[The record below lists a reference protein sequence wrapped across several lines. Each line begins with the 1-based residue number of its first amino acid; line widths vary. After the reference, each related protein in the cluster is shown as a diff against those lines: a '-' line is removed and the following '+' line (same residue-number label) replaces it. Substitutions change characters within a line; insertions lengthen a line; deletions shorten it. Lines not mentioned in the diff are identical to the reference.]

1 MSESY
6 ILFKYF
12 DDLTVDLIT
21 SLLFYLFQAICIIIF
36 IFCLK
41 RYNHIFN
48 KKRTFIILLIIGVI
62 PMLMSMLINNGMLIT
77 FFSLIFNLL
86 IGIYF
91 GYYITLLARYVPK
104 EKTGLYF
111 GIAYAIGS
119 IGTYILSLVGDG
131 NFIINKE
138 ASVVYLILCA
148 FTIYFVQSSD
158 DLDYKSNSTNVK
170 DIKYLN
176 YMVIIV
182 VLICSISILGSNL
195 YYSLPTSSN
204 VNWYFIRSFYSFG
217 LIIAGFIID
226 KKRSIGEIV
235 VIASLTYPLISS
247 SLLSGGFTNTL
258 VLSLSY
264 AFRGFITIYYVIVFS
279 DLYHDN
285 KDYLYLA
292 PFGLF
297 ISRITEVIITFI
309 LMHTNISNTI
319 VLIFSALLFIPL
331 LIIFNHQQ
339 FIKYHNNP
347 INDDRRLALFS
358 ERYQLTNREMEI
370 ITCLKEGLSD
380 NEIADKYFISKNTV
394 RFHISNILKKTNCN
408 SRVEIIR
415 NLNKFEY

>member
-1 MSESY
+1 
-6 ILFKYF
+6 
-12 DDLTVDLIT
+12 
-21 SLLFYLFQAICIIIF
+21 
-36 IFCLK
+36 
-41 RYNHIFN
+41 
-48 KKRTFIILLIIGVI
+48 
-62 PMLMSMLINNGMLIT
+62 
-77 FFSLIFNLL
+77 
-86 IGIYF
+86 
-91 GYYITLLARYVPK
+91 
-104 EKTGLYF
+104 
-111 GIAYAIGS
+111 
-119 IGTYILSLVGDG
+119 
-131 NFIINKE
+131 
-138 ASVVYLILCA
+138 
-148 FTIYFVQSSD
+148 
-158 DLDYKSNSTNVK
+158 
-170 DIKYLN
+170 
-176 YMVIIV
+176 MVIIV

-247 SLLSGGFTNTL
+247 SLLSGGFTNTF

-331 LIIFNHQQ
+331 LIIFNQQQ